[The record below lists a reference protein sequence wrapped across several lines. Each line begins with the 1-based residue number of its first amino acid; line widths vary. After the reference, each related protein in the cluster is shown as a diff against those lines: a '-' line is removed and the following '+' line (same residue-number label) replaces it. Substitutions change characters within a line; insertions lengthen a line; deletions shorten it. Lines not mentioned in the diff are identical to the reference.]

1 MHVRPSDFFVPHE
14 IPEGD
19 LGILE
24 EGTLAPQG
32 PYEIPEG
39 DLLTPE
45 GGLLSLKGLWL
56 PTCDRRNRRPM
67 YIYIRTYIHI
77 EIQVQRKTLVSLIFL
92 L

>member
-1 MHVRPSDFFVPHE
+1 MHVRPSDFLVPHE

-39 DLLTPE
+39 DLVTPE
-45 GGLLSLKGLWL
+45 GGLLSLKGLWS
-56 PTCDRRNRRPM
+56 PTCNRKNQRPM
-67 YIYIRTYIHI
+67 YIYIYVYIYI
-77 EIQVQRKTLVSLIFL
+77 CIDRYIDT
-92 L
+92 